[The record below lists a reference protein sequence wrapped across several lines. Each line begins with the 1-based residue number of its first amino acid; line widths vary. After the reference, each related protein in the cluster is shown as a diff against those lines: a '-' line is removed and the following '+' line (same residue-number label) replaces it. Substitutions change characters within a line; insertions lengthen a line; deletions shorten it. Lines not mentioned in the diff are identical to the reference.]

1 MLKYNATAW
10 SELQAFGARPD
21 TFSLGVCNGCQLMA
35 LLGWVPGAA
44 AAGDGAE
51 LRTLPPLEQP
61 RFVHNESGRFE
72 SRFSSVTVKRSPAV
86 LLEGMEG
93 SSLGVWVA
101 HGEGRA
107 HFPDA
112 SVYKGVL
119 DAELAPLRYVDDSNR
134 PTSAYPFNPNG
145 SADGIAALC
154 SRDGRH
160 LAMMPHPERCFQSW
174 QWPWRP
180 AEWEG
185 FESGPWLKLF
195 HNARSF
201 CDRTTA

>member
-1 MLKYNATAW
+1 MSY
-10 SELQAFGARPD
+10 LQDQA
-21 TFSLGVCNGCQLMA
+21 M
-35 LLGWVPGAA
+35 A
-44 AAGDGAE
+44 AAGYKK
-51 LRTLPPLEQP
+51 
-61 RFVHNESGRFE
+61 SGKDQE
-72 SRFSSVTVKRSPAV
+72 AALDKALKSADYLASR
-86 LLEGMEG
+86 G
-93 SSLGVWVA
+93 
-101 HGEGRA
+101 
-107 HFPDA
+107 
-112 SVYKGVL
+112 
-119 DAELAPLRYVDDSNR
+119 
-134 PTSAYPFNPNG
+134 
-145 SADGIAALC
+145 ADGIAALC